1 VSRRKLSSCSLH
13 GNGVVEQYE
22 RRDFI
27 AIQASLMN
35 FITFDHYQW
44 VAGSRDVACK
54 ERKVR
59 LSEGGIR

>member
-1 VSRRKLSSCSLH
+1 LKEKKDCRKTVVKQIETANFLPH

-22 RRDFI
+22 RRDFV

-44 VAGSRDVACK
+44 VASLREV
-54 ERKVR
+54 
-59 LSEGGIR
+59 S

>member
-1 VSRRKLSSCSLH
+1 MGLRKVCKCSLH

-22 RRDFI
+22 RRDFV

-44 VAGSRDVACK
+44 VASLRDVA
-54 ERKVR
+54 
-59 LSEGGIR
+59 